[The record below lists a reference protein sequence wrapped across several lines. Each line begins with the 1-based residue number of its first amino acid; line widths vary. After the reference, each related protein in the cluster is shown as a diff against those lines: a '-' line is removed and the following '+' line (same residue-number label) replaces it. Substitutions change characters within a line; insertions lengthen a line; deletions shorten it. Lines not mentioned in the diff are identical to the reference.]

1 MRTQADLWLGT
12 TRGRSAVRTQAPWNS
27 RTLEPIGVKMPCTA
41 DLSTALASNA
51 ERKDGHKRA
60 WTEIMQ
66 PGGERRSV
74 YNGASQ
80 DLSSGLRLV
89 AQMRSPRSLRLTFPA
104 LSSSCNCPFN
114 LIVFSGVS
122 STGRSL
128 RTCFLCLFVWCFFW
142 TENLVFSRV
151 RSLSKQ
157 SVFRKCFFAENL
169 GEEGEEFWD
178 ALLLRGGL
186 NLTCV
191 AAWPK
196 GPQRRKSRGKG
207 RDPLGQKHAAGE
219 LGSLLVTIVGHLSSR

>member
-1 MRTQADLWLGT
+1 M
-12 TRGRSAVRTQAPWNS
+12 
-27 RTLEPIGVKMPCTA
+27 
-41 DLSTALASNA
+41 
-51 ERKDGHKRA
+51 
-60 WTEIMQ
+60 
-66 PGGERRSV
+66 
-74 YNGASQ
+74 
-80 DLSSGLRLV
+80 
-89 AQMRSPRSLRLTFPA
+89 F
-104 LSSSCNCPFN
+104 F
-114 LIVFSGVS
+114 
-122 STGRSL
+122 
-128 RTCFLCLFVWCFFW
+128 WCFFW
-142 TENLVFSRV
+142 TENLVFSRA

-169 GEEGEEFWD
+169 GEGGGEGGGGEEFWD